1 MHLTNP
7 TWVHHEGGAIYSVD
21 MHPTMDKLATCG
33 QGDVGGMG
41 LVIIWNLR
49 PIQSEKAYADTACH
63 KILARIQ
70 HQAGVNCVRWS
81 HDGALLACAS
91 DDKVISIY
99 EYSGRV
105 QSAGSI
111 GSKAVTN
118 VEKYRL
124 THTLHTHS
132 MEVLSVEW
140 SCDGRY
146 LASASMDNS
155 VVVWNA
161 KKLPERIVVLDASR
175 GGHNGPV
182 KGVSWDPIGKYLA
195 TQSADKSLRL
205 WTTDNWQCDTVITK
219 PFSQSSQTTMFSR
232 LDWSPDGQFLFAPC
246 AMNNQGPT
254 AQIIMRKDWD
264 TDLDLVGHRRAV
276 TAIRACPRLL
286 SYVDYSG
293 KTIQVTCVAIGSR
306 DKSLSVW
313 VLPRVKRPVV
323 VLQRLFKHSVTDL
336 AWRGTDL
343 VVSSQDGSIKYLSF
357 REKELGTMLSPQK
370 MGNVC
375 ESLYKIRPAQ
385 YCTQSNGLSVD
396 TPSKTNSFIDS
407 PEELMATRKAE
418 AAAPKESSARSSEA
432 AMASSTQ
439 RAVSKA
445 LTEQRQQQLEVRT
458 TDGKRRIQ
466 PIFLGSTVDDEP
478 VPAPSAPAMAS
489 TSKSQAVSQPDEP
502 MTSDTDEARDKSSS
516 PSKPL
521 ARLASTD
528 DSMVESTD
536 DDVDSSDVDAGTKA
550 EKEAAQLEEL
560 GKRAKMMMA
569 DFKKPILRPVDS
581 TRIEVTQ
588 ANAVLEVPE
597 QKATLSEGVQ
607 GVLGDTIEVDNDWV
621 MNGVRASHISY
632 LHSRTPVWSVEIA
645 PTVAVA
651 VANRFWTIIGCY
663 DRSVFV
669 YGSTN
674 GRLHFRNQLD
684 SSPVRMGINGHK
696 MFVLTQ
702 TGHLSTWDIDK
713 IKAIL
718 SRQSITDCVVKDAN
732 LMSISVTSSGI
743 PLLGFSTGNIF
754 TFSLDMNCWQI
765 VDSMSPLMKLCD
777 SIDADELPEGPVG
790 KLLKRRKRPGL
801 LPTVPRVVATSVK
814 ESLLEGWLAAAR
826 TTGSSMDFRGLLMT
840 YVQQLVRNKSMS
852 KISDVLRELAEPGCI
867 CGVQRAALRE
877 DAERIIAADPLTSSS
892 ILSRADSSGLI
903 F

>member
-21 MHPTMDKLATCG
+21 IHPTMDRLATCG
-33 QGDVGGMG
+33 QGDVGGCG

-63 KILARIQ
+63 KVLARIQ

-91 DDKVISIY
+91 DDKVITIY
-99 EYSGRV
+99 EYGGRV

-111 GSKAVTN
+111 GSKTVTN

-140 SCDGRY
+140 SSDGRY
-146 LASASMDNS
+146 LASASMDNT

-161 KKLPERIVVLDASR
+161 KKLPERIVVLDSSR

-182 KGVSWDPIGKYLA
+182 KGLSWDPIGKYLA

-205 WTTDNWQCDTVITK
+205 WTTDSWQCDTVITK

-264 TDLDLVGHRRAV
+264 TELDLVGHRRAV
-276 TAIRACPRLL
+276 TAIRVCPRLL

-323 VLQRLFKHSVTDL
+323 VLQRLFKHSVTDMS
-336 AWRGTDL
+336 WRGTDL

-357 REKELGTMLSPQK
+357 REKELGTMLTLQK

-375 ESLYKIRPAQ
+375 ESLYKIRPIQ
-385 YCTQSNGLSVD
+385 YCNYSNGVSAAD
-396 TPSKTNSFIDS
+396 TPSKMNNSFIDS

-418 AAAPKESSARSSEA
+418 AAAPKETTKSGAETA
-432 AMASSTQ
+432 PTATSSTQ

-458 TDGKRRIQ
+458 SDGKRRIQ

-478 VPAPSAPAMAS
+478 APAPLPQKQQES
-489 TSKSQAVSQPDEP
+489 TPSSQADEP
-502 MTSDTDEARDKSSS
+502 MQSDSDDRDKSSS
-516 PSKPL
+516 PAKAL

-528 DSMVESTD
+528 DSMVDSTD
-536 DDVDSSDVDAGTKA
+536 EDMTSSDVDASAKPDKDSA
-550 EKEAAQLEEL
+550 NLEEL
-560 GKRAKMMMA
+560 SRRTKILMA
-569 DFKKPILRPVDS
+569 DFKKPILRPVDT
-581 TRIEVTQ
+581 TRVEVTQ
-588 ANAVLEVPE
+588 ANTVLELPE
-597 QKATLSEGVQ
+597 QKATMSEGVQ

-621 MNGVRASHISY
+621 TGGVRTSHVSY
-632 LHSRTPVWSVEIA
+632 LHARTSVWSVEIA
-645 PTVAVA
+645 PTVAVL
-651 VANRFWTIIGCY
+651 VANRFWTIIGCF

-669 YGSTN
+669 YASSN

-684 SSPVRMGINGHK
+684 SAPVRMGVNGHK
-696 MFVLTQ
+696 MFVLSQ
-702 TGHLSTWDIDK
+702 TGHLSTWDISK

-718 SRQSITDCVVKDAN
+718 SRQSITDCVEKDAN
-732 LMSISVTSSGI
+732 LMSISVTASGI

-777 SIDADELPEGPVG
+777 SIDADELPDGPVG

-801 LPTVPRVVATSVK
+801 LPSVPRGVSCSVK
-814 ESLLEGWLAAAR
+814 ESLLEGWLLAAK

-840 YVQQLVRNKSMS
+840 YVQQLVRNKSLS
-852 KISDVLRELAEPGCI
+852 KLFDVLHELAQPGLI
-867 CGVQRAALRE
+867 CGVQRSALRE
-877 DAERIIAADPLTSSS
+877 DVERIIASDPVTSSS
-892 ILSRADSSGLI
+892 ILSKESASVV

>member
-21 MHPTMDKLATCG
+21 IHPTMDKLASCG
-33 QGDVGGMG
+33 QGDVGGCG

-49 PIQSEKAYADTACH
+49 PIQSEKAYADLTCH
-63 KILARIQ
+63 KVLARIQ

-91 DDKVISIY
+91 DDKVITIY
-99 EYSGRV
+99 EYGGRV

-111 GSKAVTN
+111 GSKNVVN

-140 SCDGRY
+140 SSDGRY
-146 LASASMDNS
+146 MASASMDNT

-161 KKLPERIVVLDASR
+161 KKLPERIVVLDNSR

-182 KGVSWDPIGKYLA
+182 KGLSWDPIGKYLA

-276 TAIRACPRLL
+276 TAIRVCPRLL
-286 SYVDYSG
+286 SYVDYAG

-323 VLQRLFKHSVTDL
+323 VLQRLFKHSVTDMS
-336 AWRGTDL
+336 WRGTDL

-357 REKELGTMLSPQK
+357 REKELGTMLTSQK

-385 YCTQSNGLSVD
+385 YCNYSNGNALD
-396 TPSKTNSFIDS
+396 TPSKANSSFIDS
-407 PEELMATRKAE
+407 PEELMAKRKAE
-418 AAAPKESSARSSEA
+418 AAITKESTKSAEVTA
-432 AMASSTQ
+432 PVAKPTQ
-439 RAVSKA
+439 TATTKS
-445 LTEQRQQQLEVRT
+445 LTEQRQQQVEVRT
-458 TDGKRRIQ
+458 SDGKRRIQ
-466 PIFLGSTVDDEP
+466 PIFLGSTVDDELA
-478 VPAPSAPAMAS
+478 PAPPSGAS
-489 TSKSQAVSQPDEP
+489 KAQPPSEAALTEDP
-502 MTSDTDEARDKSSS
+502 MTSDGDETGGRDKS
-516 PSKPL
+516 PSKSVG
-521 ARLASTD
+521 RLASTD

-536 DDVDSSDVDAGTKA
+536 EDVDSSDVDAKG
-550 EKEAAQLEEL
+550 EKETPQFDEL
-560 GKRAKMMMA
+560 SRRTKMMMA
-569 DFKKPILRPVDS
+569 DFKKPTLRPVDS
-581 TRIEVTQ
+581 TRVEVTP
-588 ANAVLEVPE
+588 ASAVLDVPE
-597 QKATLSEGVQ
+597 QRPTISEGVQ
-607 GVLGDTIEVDNDWV
+607 GVLGDTIEVDNDWI
-621 MNGVRASHISY
+621 MGGVRASKISY
-632 LHSRTPVWSVEIA
+632 HHSRNPIWSAEIG
-645 PTVAVA
+645 PSVAVV
-651 VANRFWTIIGCY
+651 VANRFWTVAGCY

-669 YGSTN
+669 YASSN

-684 SSPVRMGINGHK
+684 SAPVRLGINGHK
-696 MFVLTQ
+696 MYILTQ
-702 TGHLSTWDIDK
+702 TGHLSTWDVDK
-713 IKAIL
+713 MRAIL
-718 SRQSITDCVVKDAN
+718 SRQSIADCVAKDAN
-732 LMSISVTSSGI
+732 LTSISVTPTGI

-765 VDSMSPLMKLCD
+765 VDSMTPLMKLCD
-777 SIDADELPEGPVG
+777 SIDGDELPDGPVG
-790 KLLKRRKRPGL
+790 RLLKRRKRPGL
-801 LPTVPRVVATSVK
+801 LPSIPRTVSLSVK
-814 ESLLEGWLAAAR
+814 ESLLEGWLQAAKTA
-826 TTGSSMDFRGLLMT
+826 GSSMDYRGLLMT
-840 YVQQLVRNKSMS
+840 YVQQLVRNRSLS
-852 KISDVLRELAEPGCI
+852 KISDVLNDLNEQGSV
-867 CGVQRAALRE
+867 CGVLRSALRE
-877 DAERIIAADPLTSSS
+877 DVEKIVISDPVTSS
-892 ILSRADSSGLI
+892 LVRPKDAGGLV

>member
-21 MHPTMDKLATCG
+21 IHPTMDKLATCG
-33 QGDVGGMG
+33 QGDVGGCG

-49 PIQSEKAYADTACH
+49 PIQSERAYADTTCH

-81 HDGALLACAS
+81 HDGDLLACAS
-91 DDKVISIY
+91 DDKVITIY
-99 EYSGRV
+99 EYGGRV

-111 GSKAVTN
+111 GSKSVVN

-124 THTLHTHS
+124 SHTLHTHS

-140 SCDGRY
+140 SSDGRY
-146 LASASMDNS
+146 LASASMDNT

-161 KKLPERIVVLDASR
+161 KKLPERIVVLDAAR

-182 KGVSWDPIGKYLA
+182 KGLSWDPIGKYLA

-232 LDWSPDGQFLFAPC
+232 LDWSPDGQFSLRPE
-246 AMNNQGPT
+246 
-254 AQIIMRKDWD
+254 WD
-264 TDLDLVGHRRAV
+264 TELDLVGHRRAV
-276 TAIRACPRLL
+276 TAIRVCPSLL

-293 KTIQVTCVAIGSR
+293 KTIQVTCIAIGSR

-313 VLPRVKRPVV
+313 VLPRVKRPIV
-323 VLQRLFKHSVTDL
+323 VLQRLFKHSVTDMS
-336 AWRGTDL
+336 WRGTDL

-370 MGNVC
+370 MTLHQRRIR
-375 ESLYKIRPAQ
+375 SLIQ
-385 YCTQSNGLSVD
+385 
-396 TPSKTNSFIDS
+396 

-418 AAAPKESSARSSEA
+418 AAVPKESAKA
-432 AMASSTQ
+432 AESVTSTQ
-439 RAVSKA
+439 RAASKA
-445 LTEQRQQQLEVRT
+445 LTEQRQQQMEVRT
-458 TDGKRRIQ
+458 SDGKRRIQ
-466 PIFLGSTVDDEP
+466 PIFLGSTVDEE
-478 VPAPSAPAMAS
+478 PAPPPPPPPSHL
-489 TSKSQAVSQPDEP
+489 KSQASSQVDEAMP
-502 MTSDTDEARDKSSS
+502 SDSDDARDKS
-516 PSKPL
+516 PSKSV

-536 DDVDSSDVDAGTKA
+536 DDVDSSDVDASAKA
-550 EKEAAQLEEL
+550 DKEAANLEEL
-560 GKRAKMMMA
+560 SKRTKMMMA
-569 DFKKPILRPVDS
+569 DFKKPMLRPVDS
-581 TRIEVTQ
+581 IRIDVTQ
-588 ANAVLEVPE
+588 ANAVLDVPE
-597 QKATLSEGVQ
+597 QRATISEGVQ

-621 MNGVRASHISY
+621 MGGVRASHVSY

-645 PTVAVA
+645 PTVAVV
-651 VANRFWTIIGCY
+651 VANRFWTVIGCY

-669 YGSTN
+669 YSSTN
-674 GRLHFRNQLD
+674 GKVHFRNQLD
-684 SSPVRMGINGHK
+684 SAPVRMGINGHK
-696 MFVLTQ
+696 MYVLTQ

-732 LMSISVTSSGI
+732 LMSISVTSTGI

-777 SIDADELPEGPVG
+777 SIDADELPDGPVG

-801 LPTVPRVVATSVK
+801 LPSIPRGVSSSVK
-814 ESLLEGWLAAAR
+814 ESLLEGWLLAAK
-826 TTGSSMDFRGLLMT
+826 TTGSPTDFRGLLMS
-840 YVQQLVRNKSMS
+840 YVQQLVRNRSLS
-852 KISDVLRELAEPGCI
+852 KLADVLHDLSEPGSI
-867 CGVQRAALRE
+867 CGVQRGALRA
-877 DAERIIAADPLTSSS
+877 DLERIVASDPITSSLLTSM
-892 ILSRADSSGLI
+892 DSNSMV

>member
-21 MHPTMDKLATCG
+21 IHPTMDKLATCG
-33 QGDVGGMG
+33 QGDVGGCG

-49 PIQSEKAYADTACH
+49 PIQSERAYADTTCH

-81 HDGALLACAS
+81 HDGDLLACAS
-91 DDKVISIY
+91 DDKVITIY
-99 EYSGRV
+99 EYGGRV

-111 GSKAVTN
+111 GSKSVVN

-124 THTLHTHS
+124 SHTLHTHS

-146 LASASMDNS
+146 LASASMDNT

-161 KKLPERIVVLDASR
+161 KKLPERIVVLDAAR

-182 KGVSWDPIGKYLA
+182 KGLSWDPIGKYLA

-254 AQIIMRKDWD
+254 AQIIMRKEWD
-264 TDLDLVGHRRAV
+264 TELDLVGHRRAV
-276 TAIRACPRLL
+276 TAIRVCPSLL

-293 KTIQVTCVAIGSR
+293 KTIQVTCIAIGSR

-313 VLPRVKRPVV
+313 VLPRVKRPIV
-323 VLQRLFKHSVTDL
+323 VLQRLFKHSVTDMS
-336 AWRGTDL
+336 WRGTDL

-385 YCTQSNGLSVD
+385 YCNQSNGVSID

-418 AAAPKESSARSSEA
+418 AAAPKESAKA
-432 AMASSTQ
+432 AESVTSTQ
-439 RAVSKA
+439 RAASKA
-445 LTEQRQQQLEVRT
+445 LTEQRQQQMEVRT
-458 TDGKRRIQ
+458 SDGKRRIQ
-466 PIFLGSTVDDEP
+466 PIFLGSTVDEE
-478 VPAPSAPAMAS
+478 PAPPPPPPPSHL
-489 TSKSQAVSQPDEP
+489 KSQAASQVDEAMP
-502 MTSDTDEARDKSSS
+502 SDSDDARDKS
-516 PSKPL
+516 PSKSV

-536 DDVDSSDVDAGTKA
+536 DDVDSSDVDASAKA
-550 EKEAAQLEEL
+550 DKEAANLEEL
-560 GKRAKMMMA
+560 SKRTKMMMA
-569 DFKKPILRPVDS
+569 DFKKPMLRPVDS
-581 TRIEVTQ
+581 IRIDVTQ
-588 ANAVLEVPE
+588 ANAVLDVPE
-597 QKATLSEGVQ
+597 QRATISEGVQ

-621 MNGVRASHISY
+621 MGGVRASHVSY

-645 PTVAVA
+645 PTVAVV

-669 YGSTN
+669 YSSTN
-674 GRLHFRNQLD
+674 GKVHFRNQLD
-684 SSPVRMGINGHK
+684 SAPVRMGINGHK
-696 MFVLTQ
+696 MYVLTQ

-732 LMSISVTSSGI
+732 LMSISVTSTGI

-777 SIDADELPEGPVG
+777 SIDADELPDGPVG

-801 LPTVPRVVATSVK
+801 LPSIPRGVSSSVK
-814 ESLLEGWLAAAR
+814 ESLLEGWLLAAK
-826 TTGSSMDFRGLLMT
+826 TTGSPTDFRGLLMS
-840 YVQQLVRNKSMS
+840 YVQQLVRNRSLS
-852 KISDVLRELAEPGCI
+852 KLTDVLHDLSEPGSI
-867 CGVQRAALRE
+867 CGVQRGALRA
-877 DAERIIAADPLTSSS
+877 DLERIVASDPITSS
-892 ILSRADSSGLI
+892 LLTTKDSNSMV

>member
-21 MHPTMDKLATCG
+21 IHPTMDKLATCG
-33 QGDVGGMG
+33 QGDVGGCG

-49 PIQSEKAYADTACH
+49 PIQSEKSYADTACH

-81 HDGALLACAS
+81 HNGDLLACAS
-91 DDKVISIY
+91 DDKVITIY
-99 EYSGRV
+99 EYGGRV
-105 QSAGSI
+105 HSAGSI
-111 GSKAVTN
+111 GSKSVVN

-140 SCDGRY
+140 SSDGRY
-146 LASASMDNS
+146 LASASMDNT

-161 KKLPERIVVLDASR
+161 KKLPERIVVLDTSR

-182 KGVSWDPIGKYLA
+182 KGLSWDPIGKYLA

-264 TDLDLVGHRRAV
+264 TELDLVGHRRAV

-286 SYVDYSG
+286 SYVDYTG

-323 VLQRLFKHSVTDL
+323 VLQRLFKHSVTDMS
-336 AWRGTDL
+336 WRGTDL

-385 YCTQSNGLSVD
+385 YCNQSNGVSVD
-396 TPSKTNSFIDS
+396 TPTKTNSFIDS

-418 AAAPKESSARSSEA
+418 AAVPKEPAKIPESTTP
-432 AMASSTQ
+432 TQ
-439 RAVSKA
+439 RAASKA
-445 LTEQRQQQLEVRT
+445 LTEQRQQQMEVRT
-458 TDGKRRIQ
+458 SDGKRRIQ

-478 VPAPSAPAMAS
+478 APAPPPVQMKA
-489 TSKSQAVSQPDEP
+489 QVSNQSDEP
-502 MTSDTDEARDKSSS
+502 MPSDSDDAAARDKS
-516 PSKPL
+516 PSKSL

-536 DDVDSSDVDAGTKA
+536 DDVDSSDADASAK
-550 EKEAAQLEEL
+550 EKDTANLEEL
-560 GKRAKMMMA
+560 NKRTKMMMA
-569 DFKKPILRPVDS
+569 DFKKPMLRQVDS
-581 TRIEVTQ
+581 IRIDVTQ

-597 QKATLSEGVQ
+597 QRATISEGVQ
-607 GVLGDTIEVDNDWV
+607 GVLGDIVEIDNDWV
-621 MNGVRASHISY
+621 MGGVRASHISY
-632 LHSRTPVWSVEIA
+632 LHSRAPVWSVEIS
-645 PTVAVA
+645 PTVAVV
-651 VANRFWTIIGCY
+651 VANRFWTVIGCY
-663 DRSVFV
+663 DRSIFVFS
-669 YGSTN
+669 STN
-674 GRLHFRNQLD
+674 GKVQFRNQLD
-684 SSPVRMGINGHK
+684 SAPVRMGINGHK

-713 IKAIL
+713 VKAIL

-732 LMSISVTSSGI
+732 LMSIAVTSTGI

-754 TFSLDMNCWQI
+754 TFSVDMNCWQI

-777 SIDADELPEGPVG
+777 SVDADELPDGPLG
-790 KLLKRRKRPGL
+790 KLLKNRRRPGL
-801 LPTVPRVVATSVK
+801 LPSIPRGVSSSVK
-814 ESLLEGWLAAAR
+814 ESLLEGWLMAAK
-826 TTGSSMDFRGLLMT
+826 TTGSCTDFRGLLMS
-840 YVQQLVRNKSMS
+840 YVQQLVRNRSLS
-852 KISDVLRELAEPGCI
+852 KLTDVLHDLSEAGSI
-867 CGVQRAALRE
+867 CGTQRTALRA
-877 DAERIIAADPLTSSS
+877 DIERIIAVDPITSSL
-892 ILSRADSSGLI
+892 LSSKDMNSMV

>member
-21 MHPTMDKLATCG
+21 IHPTMDKLATCG
-33 QGDVGGMG
+33 QGDVGGCG
-41 LVIIWNLR
+41 LVIIWNLK
-49 PIQSEKAYADTACH
+49 PIQSEKAYADITCH

-70 HQAGVNCVRWS
+70 HQAGVNCVRWA

-91 DDKVISIY
+91 DDKVITIY
-99 EYSGRV
+99 EYGGRV

-111 GSKAVTN
+111 GSKNVVN

-146 LASASMDNS
+146 LASASMDNT

-161 KKLPERIVVLDASR
+161 KKLPERIVVLDNSR

-182 KGVSWDPIGKYLA
+182 KGLSWDPIGKYLA

-264 TDLDLVGHRRAV
+264 TELDLVGHRRAV
-276 TAIRACPRLL
+276 TAIRVCPRLL
-286 SYVDYSG
+286 SYVDYAG

-336 AWRGTDL
+336 SWRGTDL

-385 YCTQSNGLSVD
+385 YCNYSNGNAVD
-396 TPSKTNSFIDS
+396 APSKSNSSFIDS
-407 PEELMATRKAE
+407 PEELLAKRKAE
-418 AAAPKESSARSSEA
+418 AA
-432 AMASSTQ
+432 
-439 RAVSKA
+439 VSKEPA
-445 LTEQRQQQLEVRT
+445 KPTEPTASQTKTTTQNAASKVLSEQRQQQVEVRT
-458 TDGKRRIQ
+458 SDGKRRIQ
-466 PIFLGSTVDDEP
+466 PIFLGSTVDEEP
-478 VPAPSAPAMAS
+478 APAPAPSQ
-489 TSKSQAVSQPDEP
+489 SKPQSRPEPVDEP
-502 MTSDTDEARDKSSS
+502 MTSDVDEGSGDKSPAKTVS
-516 PSKPL
+516 
-521 ARLASTD
+521 RLASTD

-536 DDVDSSDVDAGTKA
+536 DDVDSSDVDARA
-550 EKEAAQLEEL
+550 EKESQLDDL
-560 GKRAKMMMA
+560 SKRTKMLMA
-569 DFKKPILRPVDS
+569 DFKKPLLRPLDS
-581 TRIEVTQ
+581 SRVEVSP
-588 ANAVLEVPE
+588 ASAVLDVPE
-597 QKATLSEGVQ
+597 QRAMISEGVQ
-607 GVLGDTIEVDNDWV
+607 GVLGDTVEVDNDWI
-621 MNGVRASHISY
+621 MGGVRASKISY
-632 LHSRTPVWSVEIA
+632 LHSRNPIWSAEIG
-645 PTVAVA
+645 PSVAVI
-651 VANRFWTIIGCY
+651 VANRFWTIAGCY

-669 YGSTN
+669 YTSAN
-674 GRLHFRNQLD
+674 GRLHLRNQLD
-684 SSPVRMGINGHK
+684 AAPVRVGINGHK
-696 MFVLTQ
+696 MYVLTQ
-702 TGHLSTWDIDK
+702 TGHLSTWDVDK
-713 IKAIL
+713 MKAIL
-718 SRQSITDCVVKDAN
+718 SRQSIADCVAKDAN
-732 LMSISVTSSGI
+732 LTSISVTPMGI
-743 PLLGFSTGNIF
+743 PLLGFSTGTIF

-765 VDSMSPLMKLCD
+765 VDSVTPLMKLCD
-777 SIDADELPEGPVG
+777 SIDADELPDGPVG
-790 KLLKRRKRPGL
+790 RLLKRRKRPGL
-801 LPTVPRVVATSVK
+801 LPSVPRTISASVK
-814 ESLLEGWLAAAR
+814 ESLLEGWLQAAKTA
-826 TTGSSMDFRGLLMT
+826 GSTMDYRGLLMT
-840 YVQQLVRNKSMS
+840 YVQQLVRNRSTS
-852 KISDVLRELAEPGCI
+852 KLSDILTDLKEQGYI
-867 CGVQRAALRE
+867 CGTLRSALRE
-877 DAERIIAADPLTSSS
+877 DVEKIIASDPVTSSLVKS
-892 ILSRADSSGLI
+892 KETDSLV